1 MAINMDYDYS
11 FTKDD
16 IDYGVVKGDHRI
28 VFVKTG
34 LGGNHVGYENTYL
47 IMARQLHGKYGCSV
61 IVSSNPHDGR
71 DHVKQNKEVIQQYAE
86 NERLESPELFFFG
99 HSNGGVKGLLLAC
112 AGVAFRKMILVNM
125 PLMINFHKTKQHLA
139 TLAQTE
145 IVAVYGQR
153 DPSFSYIPF
162 LEGKAQ
168 HLRVLQIPDAD
179 HNFSGMTQAFL
190 ELGDLLMK
198 SSD

>member
-125 PLMINFHKTKQHLA
+125 PLMINFHKTKRYISEIP
-139 TLAQTE
+139 QTE
-145 IVAVYGQR
+145 ILAVYGEK
-153 DPSFSYIPF
+153 DPSYPYIPL
-162 LEGKAQ
+162 LEGRAENLSVQ
-168 HLRVLQIPDAD
+168 ALPRAD
-179 HNFSGMTQAFL
+179 HNFRGMMQELIDLSDWLL
-190 ELGDLLMK
+190 EGDL
-198 SSD
+198 